1 MDPRATPPKRIRTS
15 KRNKKNV
22 IRWSR
27 ARKFDSNEPCI
38 VITID
43 IIYVLIRAIQ
53 KKKKMKGKTN
63 LRGGRFTSSDGVAWG
78 SSVERDDRVFLFF
91 VFLIFGL
98 FLLYHT
104 SRTGG
109 R

>member
-1 MDPRATPPKRIRTS
+1 MLHHQNVYVPTS
-15 KRNKKNV
+15 RRNKKNV

-53 KKKKMKGKTN
+53 KKKKMKGKRQISAVAGS
-63 LRGGRFTSSDGVAWG
+63 LLAMELHGDRQWGVMTA
-78 SSVERDDRVFLFF
+78 SVCFLYF
-91 VFLIFGL
+91 
-98 FLLYHT
+98 
-104 SRTGG
+104 
-109 R
+109 

>member
-1 MDPRATPPKRIRTS
+1 MYSNNDRYYICT
-15 KRNKKNV
+15 NKSYTEKEE
-22 IRWSR
+22 
-27 ARKFDSNEPCI
+27 DEG
-38 VITID
+38 
-43 IIYVLIRAIQ
+43 Q
-53 KKKKMKGKTN
+53 KAN